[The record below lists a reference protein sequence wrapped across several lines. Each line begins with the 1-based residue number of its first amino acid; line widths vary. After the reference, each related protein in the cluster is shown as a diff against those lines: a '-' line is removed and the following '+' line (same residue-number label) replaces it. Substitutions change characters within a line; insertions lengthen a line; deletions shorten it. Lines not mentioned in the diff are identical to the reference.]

1 MVIGKLQPLEFTD
14 CLLDSPEFRE
24 NLNQHEKELEKT
36 SQQIKRIIKEVKD
49 LLAAAKN
56 LSRAQRTLSKSLN
69 EFNFECIGSTQTDD
83 EQVIADSLKQFGKLI
98 SAIEEERDN
107 MLDRAHDQIV
117 GPLEEFRKCHIGGVK
132 ENKKKYD
139 KKTAKFCQAQ
149 ERFLNMSSKKP
160 GAAVVEADAS
170 LGMLEREYLQESLS
184 YVLGIQE
191 VQERIKFEFV
201 EIILRFISDWLVFY
215 HLGHEVAEDARDYLS
230 DLQLKVQKTRENF
243 DETRQKAQE
252 LKHRYMESKM
262 KPESEYAKQGYL
274 FVMEK
279 KAFTATWSKYYCT
292 YKKQSK
298 KFSMLQFNQMSGR
311 SQSSTEVLTLASC
324 TRRLSE
330 FEKRYC
336 FDLIFE
342 ERPAITYTCQALSE
356 EDRKAWLNAMD
367 GKEPA
372 YLAPSTN
379 HNEDGNLDDVGF
391 AFVRKCIEVLER
403 RGLEEEGL
411 YRIGGV
417 STKITKLLNM
427 GLDRKKTEKDRL
439 MFFNDEQSSDVLES
453 KTIASALKH
462 YLRNLNE
469 PLMTFRLHHSFISAA
484 KQETRQQRINDVHQL
499 IHRLPKSH
507 FEMLDIVIR
516 HLKCVSLKSEK
527 NKMSVFNLGVVFGP
541 TLLRAAE
548 ETVAAI
554 LDIKFNNVVIE
565 ILIENYDKIFKSQ
578 PGKNVEY
585 LPHTNTSP
593 LMAMPRS
600 YTGIGGGGG
609 GIGGGGGGSGGGGG
623 NGGVV
628 GTGYTKERN
637 VTYSQPVVRVVAK
650 SNYTEPVMSSSLQ
663 NISNGLS
670 LYSKGTNHYPTYE
683 AKPKIISSIN
693 SSTPSLLRD
702 TTLSPREISIDTR
715 ETTYLKSAPSTIT
728 ISSHNSPP
736 PPNHNHHLVR
746 PDGSGGSS
754 QLYQSNYQSHL
765 LHSRGDPA
773 SMIRGGSAG
782 SDSIYGATTTMHK
795 LGHPNP
801 MTSSDSNLTNTR
813 KELSIYDRINSTS
826 SSNESVCSSSSRDL
840 NHSYGSSR
848 PISSW
853 DYGTGNGS
861 IGMVSSTLSKFSIRD
876 DTSQGYIPKKTQRVK
891 GLTRHTKMLTPRDN
905 LRVRTL
911 YACLAENDGE
921 LSFEPNQIITNV
933 KRSNEPGWLEGTLNG
948 KSGLIPENYVEVL
961 K

>member
-1 MVIGKLQPLEFTD
+1 MIGKLQALEFTD

-24 NLNQHEKELEKT
+24 NLNLHEKELEKT

-83 EQVIADSLKQFGKLI
+83 EQVIADSLKQFSKLI

-117 GPLEEFRKCHIGGVK
+117 GPLEDFRKCHIGGVK

-160 GAAVVEADAS
+160 GSAVVEADAS

-215 HLGHEVAEDARDYLS
+215 HLGHEVAEDAKDYLS

-262 KPESEYAKQGYL
+262 KPESEYTKQGYL
-274 FVMEK
+274 FLMEK

-298 KFSMLQFNQMSGR
+298 KFSMLQFNQISGR
-311 SQSSTEVLTLASC
+311 SQSSTDVVTLASC
-324 TRRLSE
+324 TRRVSD

-336 FDLIFE
+336 FDLIFV
-342 ERPAITYTCQALSE
+342 ERPGITYTFQGLSE

-367 GKEPA
+367 GKEPT
-372 YLAPSTN
+372 YLAPATN
-379 HNEDGNLDDVGF
+379 QNEDGLLDEVGF

-403 RGLEEEGL
+403 RGLDEEGL

-417 STKITKLLNM
+417 STKITKLLCM

-469 PLMTFRLHHSFISAA
+469 PLMTFRWHHSFISSA
-484 KQETRQQRINDVHQL
+484 KQESRQGRLNDVHQL
-499 IHRLPKSH
+499 IHRLPKNH

-516 HLKCVSLKSEK
+516 HLKSVALKSDK

-578 PGKNVEY
+578 PGKSTDY

-593 LMAMPRS
+593 PLAMQRS
-600 YTGIGGGGG
+600 YAGI
-609 GIGGGGGGSGGGGG
+609 GSGGGGLS
-623 NGGVV
+623 VV
-628 GTGYTKERN
+628 GGSYAKERSA
-637 VTYSQPVVRVVAK
+637 TYSQPVVRVVAK

-702 TTLSPREISIDTR
+702 TTMSPREISIDTR
-715 ETTYLKSAPSTIT
+715 ESTYLKSAPSTIT
-728 ISSHNSPP
+728 INSHNSPP
-736 PPNHNHHLVR
+736 PPGHNHHMVR
-746 PDGSGGSS
+746 QDGGGGGGGGGGNNPI
-754 QLYQSNYQSHL
+754 YQSNYQSHL
-765 LHSRGDPA
+765 LHNRGDPTA
-773 SMIRGGSAG
+773 MIRGGSAG
-782 SDSIYGATTTMHK
+782 SDSIYGATTGMHK
-795 LGHPNP
+795 MGHPNP
-801 MTSSDSNLTNTR
+801 MTSSDSNLANTR

-848 PISSW
+848 AMPSW
-853 DYGTGNGS
+853 EYPGTGNGS
-861 IGMVSSTLSKFSIRD
+861 IGLVSSALSKFNIRD
-876 DTSQGYIPKKTQRVK
+876 DASQSYIPKKTQRMK
-891 GLTRHTKMLTPRDN
+891 GLTRHTKLVTPRDN

>member
-1 MVIGKLQPLEFTD
+1 MKNNICICVTCGR
-14 CLLDSPEFRE
+14 CFR
-24 NLNQHEKELEKT
+24 
-36 SQQIKRIIKEVKD
+36 R
-49 LLAAAKN
+49 N

-83 EQVIADSLKQFGKLI
+83 EQVIADSLKQFSKLI

-215 HLGHEVAEDARDYLS
+215 HLGHEVAEDAKDYLS

-262 KPESEYAKQGYL
+262 KPESEYTKQGYL
-274 FVMEK
+274 FLMEK

-292 YKKQSK
+292 YKKQNK

-336 FDLIFE
+336 FDLIFD
-342 ERPAITYTCQALSE
+342 ERPAITYTFQALSE

-367 GKEPA
+367 GKEPT
-372 YLAPSTN
+372 YPIPSTN
-379 HNEDGNLDDVGF
+379 HNEDGNLDEVGF

-469 PLMTFRLHHSFISAA
+469 PLMTFRLHHSFIASA

-499 IHRLPKSH
+499 IHRLPKNH
-507 FEMLDIVIR
+507 LEMLDIVVR
-516 HLKCVSLKSEK
+516 HLKSVSIKSDK

-565 ILIENYDKIFKSQ
+565 MLIENYEKIFKTQ
-578 PGKNVEY
+578 PGKNIDY

-593 LMAMPRS
+593 PLAMQRS
-600 YTGIGGGGG
+600 YAGIGGGGG
-609 GIGGGGGGSGGGGG
+609 GGGGGVGGIGI
-623 NGGVV
+623 V
-628 GTGYTKERN
+628 GAGYGKDRGS
-637 VTYSQPVVRVVAK
+637 TYSQPVVRVVAK

-683 AKPKIISSIN
+683 AKPKIITTIN

-715 ETTYLKSAPSTIT
+715 ESTYLKSAPSTIT

-736 PPNHNHHLVR
+736 PSHNHQLGR
-746 PDGSGGSS
+746 QDGGGSS
-754 QLYQSNYQSHL
+754 QIYQSAYQSHL
-765 LHSRGDPA
+765 LHSRAEPM

-782 SDSIYGATTTMHK
+782 SESIYGATTAMHK
-795 LGHPNP
+795 MGHPNP
-801 MTSSDSNLTNTR
+801 MTSSDSNLASTR

-840 NHSYGSSR
+840 NHSYGSTR
-848 PISSW
+848 VMPSW
-853 DYGTGNGS
+853 EYGTGNGS
-861 IGMVSSTLSKFSIRD
+861 IGVVSSALSKFSIRD
-876 DTSQGYIPKKTQRVK
+876 DASQGYIPKKTQRTK
-891 GLTRHTKMLTPRDN
+891 GLTRHTKLVTPRDN

>member
-1 MVIGKLQPLEFTD
+1 
-14 CLLDSPEFRE
+14 
-24 NLNQHEKELEKT
+24 
-36 SQQIKRIIKEVKD
+36 
-49 LLAAAKN
+49 
-56 LSRAQRTLSKSLN
+56 
-69 EFNFECIGSTQTDD
+69 
-83 EQVIADSLKQFGKLI
+83 
-98 SAIEEERDN
+98 
-107 MLDRAHDQIV
+107 
-117 GPLEEFRKCHIGGVK
+117 
-132 ENKKKYD
+132 
-139 KKTAKFCQAQ
+139 
-149 ERFLNMSSKKP
+149 
-160 GAAVVEADAS
+160 
-170 LGMLEREYLQESLS
+170 MLEREYLQESLS

-215 HLGHEVAEDARDYLS
+215 HLGHEVAEDAKDYLS

-262 KPESEYAKQGYL
+262 KPESEYTKQGYL
-274 FVMEK
+274 FLMEK

-298 KFSMLQFNQMSGR
+298 TFSMLQFNQMSGR

-342 ERPAITYTCQALSE
+342 ERPAITYTFQALSE

-367 GKEPA
+367 GKEPT
-372 YLAPSTN
+372 YLAPSQN

-469 PLMTFRLHHSFISAA
+469 PLMTFRLHHSFISSA

-507 FEMLDIVIR
+507 FEMLDIVVR
-516 HLKCVSLKSEK
+516 HLKCVALKSDK

-578 PGKNVEY
+578 PGKHVEY
-585 LPHTNTSP
+585 LFVLNHGDGCQLCPKRFSFSFVEPIHVLRPHTNTSP
-593 LMAMPRS
+593 PMALQRS
-600 YTGIGGGGG
+600 YAGIGGGGG
-609 GIGGGGGGSGGGGG
+609 GGGG
-623 NGGVV
+623 NIGVL
-628 GTGYTKERN
+628 GASYGKDRN
-637 VTYSQPVVRVVAK
+637 ATYSQPVVRVVAK

-663 NISNGLS
+663 NISNGMS

-683 AKPKIISSIN
+683 AKPKIVSSIN

-736 PPNHNHHLVR
+736 PNQNHHMAR
-746 PDGSGGSS
+746 QDGGGSS

-765 LHSRGDPA
+765 LHNRGDPA

-795 LGHPNP
+795 LSHPNP
-801 MTSSDSNLTNTR
+801 MTSSESNLTSTR

-840 NHSYGSSR
+840 NHSYGSNR
-848 PISSW
+848 PLTNW

-861 IGMVSSTLSKFSIRD
+861 IGMVSSALSKFSIRD
-876 DTSQGYIPKKTQRVK
+876 DASQTYIPKKTQRVK
-891 GLTRHTKMLTPRDN
+891 GLTRHTKLLTPRDH